1 MSLRTLSSTQQ
12 RQSLLALQRTKER
25 LAANQT
31 RITTGSRITRPGDDP
46 TASALILDF
55 GQSIQAN
62 TQYIK
67 QADSALSF
75 LKTTEDIVTTAID
88 QTIRLQELA
97 QRGLSAANAGT
108 GSAAGAAEVDAIR
121 TNLISLANTQSQG
134 KYLFGGTAT
143 QGTQPFTGP
152 STGPIT
158 YNGNGNV
165 ISLDVT
171 STTSVDTNIPGDK
184 VFFGPGGALS
194 NTDLFKTVTDLR
206 DALSTSSAAGIQTA
220 INNLKSILDNLNS
233 QQADLGGRQAGL
245 LDLKDMTSGFNVT
258 LQDLQNAQQ
267 DTDYTKA
274 LTEFSTDQIIQSATL
289 STMAKSN
296 QQNLFDYLG

>member
-1 MSLRTLSSTQQ
+1 MSLRTISTTQQ
-12 RQSLLALQRTKER
+12 RQTLLALERVKER

-31 RITTGSRITRPGDDP
+31 RITTGNRITRPGDDP

-62 TQYIK
+62 TQYLK

-75 LKTTEDIVTTAID
+75 LKSTEDVVTTAID

-97 QRGLSAANAGT
+97 QRGLAAANTST

-121 TNLISLANTQSQG
+121 TNLLALANTQSQG

-152 STGPIT
+152 SAGPIV
-158 YNGNGNV
+158 YNGNSST

-171 STTSVDTNIPGDK
+171 STTSVDINLPGDK
-184 VFFGPGGALS
+184 VFFGAGGALS
-194 NTDLFKTVTDLR
+194 STDLFKTVTDLR
-206 DALSTSSAAGIQTA
+206 DGLAASNGPAIQTA
-220 INNLKSILDNLNS
+220 INNLKLILDNLNQ

-274 LTEFSTDQIIQSATL
+274 MTEFSTDQIIQSATL
-289 STMAKSN
+289 STLAKSN